1 MEDKSLNKE
10 KINNSELKEAFNNE
24 NKDDLFKSYFD
35 IESFSL
41 NDFDE
46 IDTLSNDKKELEV
59 CSKKIPSYSKENQNK
74 NLNSVEFYLKSI
86 SKYSLI
92 SDKEVIELSRRIQEN
107 GDKEALHK
115 LVESNLRLAFKIAK
129 NYSILT
135 KTPLEELIQV
145 ANKGLLN
152 AAYNFK
158 VDKDA
163 KFSTYATLCIKSEV
177 LKFINVDNK
186 KITISTREFNKTNE
200 INKFIKNFIDKNG
213 VEPSDDE
220 ILKEFK
226 GKYSLKQIKDV
237 RNANLVLL
245 DLDETFDD
253 GSSPNDFISDPNE
266 NSLVDSIDKEDLL
279 NFIYKEVNCLSER
292 EKFIV
297 IQYCNDVTF
306 TEIGKKID
314 LTKQRVQ
321 QIFNLAIEKIKES
334 IGKID

>member
-1 MEDKSLNKE
+1 MEEKSLNNE
-10 KINNSELKEAFNNE
+10 KINNFELKETFNNK
-24 NKDDLFKSYFD
+24 NKDDLFKSFFD
-35 IESFSL
+35 VENFSL
-41 NDFDE
+41 NSFNE
-46 IDTLSNDKKELEV
+46 IDSFSKDNDELEIS
-59 CSKKIPSYSKENQNK
+59 SKKISNYSKENESK
-74 NLNSVEFYLKSI
+74 DLNSIEFYLKSI

-92 SDKEVIELSRRIQEN
+92 SDKEVIELSKKIQEN
-107 GDKEALHK
+107 SDMEALHK

-129 NYSILT
+129 KFSTLT

-158 VDKDA
+158 VDKGV

-186 KITISTREFNKTNE
+186 KITISTREFNKTSE
-200 INKFIKNFIDKNG
+200 INKYIKNFFDKNG

-220 ILKEFK
+220 ILEAFK
-226 GKYSLKQIKDV
+226 SKYSLKQIKDV
-237 RNANLVLL
+237 RNTNLILL

-253 GSSPNDFISDPNE
+253 GTSPNDFISDPNE
-266 NSLVDSIDKEDLL
+266 NSLIETIDKENLL

-292 EKFIV
+292 ERFIV
-297 IQYCNDVTF
+297 IEYCNGITF
-306 TEIGKKID
+306 AEIGKKFN

-321 QIFNLAIEKIKES
+321 QIFNQAIQKVKEN

>member
-1 MEDKSLNKE
+1 MEEKSLNIE
-10 KINNSELKEAFNNE
+10 KTNNSELKETFNNQ
-24 NKDDLFKSYFD
+24 NKDDLFKSFFD
-35 IESFSL
+35 NENFSL

-46 IDTLSNDKKELEV
+46 IDFFSNDKNELGV
-59 CSKKIPSYSKENQNK
+59 SSKKISSYSKENQSK
-74 NLNSVEFYLKSI
+74 NLNSIEFYLKSI

-92 SDKEVIELSRRIQEN
+92 SDEEVIELSRRIQEN
-107 GDKEALHK
+107 GDEEALHK

-152 AAYNFK
+152 AACNFK
-158 VDKDA
+158 VDKGV

-186 KITISTREFNKTNE
+186 KITISTREFNKANE
-200 INKFIKNFIDKNG
+200 INKFIKGFIDTNG

-220 ILKEFK
+220 IFKEFR
-226 GKYSLKQIKDV
+226 GKYSLKQIKEV
-237 RNANLVLL
+237 RNTNLVLL
-245 DLDETFDD
+245 DLDEIFDD

-297 IQYCNDVTF
+297 IEYCNGATF
-306 TEIGKKID
+306 TEIGKKLD

-321 QIFNLAIEKIKES
+321 QIFNQAIEKIKES

>member
-10 KINNSELKEAFNNE
+10 KINKSELKKAFNHE
-24 NKDDLFKSYFD
+24 NKDDLFKSFFD
-35 IESFSL
+35 VENFSL
-41 NDFDE
+41 NDFNE
-46 IDTLSNDKKELEV
+46 IDALSNDKNELEV
-59 CSKKIPSYSKENQNK
+59 SSKKISSYSKEYQSK
-74 NLNSVEFYLKSI
+74 NLNSIEFYLKSI

-92 SDKEVIELSRRIQEN
+92 SDEEVIELSRRIQKN
-107 GDKEALHK
+107 DDKEALHK
-115 LVESNLRLAFKIAK
+115 LVESNFRLAFKIAR

-152 AAYNFK
+152 SAYNFN
-158 VDKDA
+158 VDKGV

-186 KITISTREFNKTNE
+186 KITISTREFNKTYE
-200 INKFIKNFIDKNG
+200 INKFIKNFFDKNG
-213 VEPSDDE
+213 FEPNDEE
-220 ILKEFK
+220 ILKEFD

-237 RNANLVLL
+237 RNTNLVLL

-253 GSSPNDFISDPNE
+253 GTSLIDFIYDPNE
-266 NSLVDSIDKEDLL
+266 NSLIETIDKENIL

-321 QIFNLAIEKIKES
+321 QIFNEAIEKIKES

>member
-10 KINNSELKEAFNNE
+10 KINDSELKKAFNNE
-24 NKDDLFKSYFD
+24 NKDDLFKSLFN
-35 IESFSL
+35 IENFSL

-46 IDTLSNDKKELEV
+46 IVVLSNDKNELEV
-59 CSKKIPSYSKENQNK
+59 SSKKTSSYNKKNQDI

-92 SDKEVIELSRRIQEN
+92 SDEEVIELSRRIQEN
-107 GDKEALHK
+107 GDEEALHK

-186 KITISTREFNKTNE
+186 KVTISTREFNKTNE
-200 INKFIKNFIDKNG
+200 INNFIKKFFDKNG
-213 VEPSDDE
+213 VEPNDEE

-237 RNANLVLL
+237 RNTNLVLL

-253 GSSPNDFISDPNE
+253 GTSLNDFIYDPNE
-266 NSLVDSIDKEDLL
+266 NSLIEAIDKDNIL

-306 TEIGKKID
+306 NEIGKKIG

-321 QIFNLAIEKIKES
+321 QIFNEAIEKIKES

>member
-1 MEDKSLNKE
+1 MENKSLNKE
-10 KINNSELKEAFNNE
+10 KINNSELKKAFNNE
-24 NKDDLFKSYFD
+24 NKEDLFKSFFD
-35 IESFSL
+35 IENFSL

-46 IDTLSNDKKELEV
+46 IDALSNDKNELEV
-59 CSKKIPSYSKENQNK
+59 SSKKISNYSKENQSK
-74 NLNSVEFYLKSI
+74 NLSSIEFYLKSI

-92 SDKEVIELSRRIQEN
+92 SDEEVIELSKRIQEN
-107 GDKEALHK
+107 GDEEALHK
-115 LVESNLRLAFKIAK
+115 LVVSNLRLAFKIAK
-129 NYSILT
+129 DYSILT
-135 KTPLEELIQV
+135 KTPLEELFQV

-152 AAYNFK
+152 AAYKFN
-158 VDKDA
+158 VDKGV

-186 KITISTREFNKTNE
+186 KVTISTREFNKTNE
-200 INKFIKNFIDKNG
+200 INNFIKNFFDKNG
-213 VEPSDDE
+213 VEPNDEE

-237 RNANLVLL
+237 RNTNLVLL
-245 DLDETFDD
+245 DLDEMFDD
-253 GSSPNDFISDPNE
+253 GTSLSDFIYDPNE
-266 NSLVDSIDKEDLL
+266 NSLIETIDKDNLL

-306 TEIGKKID
+306 TEIGKKLD

-321 QIFNLAIEKIKES
+321 QIFNEAIEKIKES
-334 IGKID
+334 IGKLD